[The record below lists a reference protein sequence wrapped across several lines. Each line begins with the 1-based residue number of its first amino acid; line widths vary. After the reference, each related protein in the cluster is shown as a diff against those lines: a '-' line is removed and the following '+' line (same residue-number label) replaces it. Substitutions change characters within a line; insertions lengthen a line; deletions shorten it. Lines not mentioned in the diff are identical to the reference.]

1 MADVKKEIALEVSMA
16 DNTSA
21 GTTSAKKRLRELQQQ
36 LIDMAV
42 AGQEGTQ
49 AFKDLEAQAGKLK
62 DTIGDVSTR
71 VKNMASDTRSIDT
84 FVAAIQGIAAGFQIA
99 QGAAALFGDENEDLQ
114 KAMLKVQGA
123 MALANGVQQVANL
136 LQKESILMTQ
146 GAAAAQ
152 KLYALAV
159 GTSTGALRAFR
170 IALAA
175 TGIGAVVV
183 ALGFAAEAMGLFTGK
198 TKDNTKA
205 QEDNKRALD
214 ETAGSLEYYE
224 RKLKANGATEADLAK
239 NRLKTLKAEKAELD
253 RKLADDVARFGNR
266 EDEYRKNLRH
276 EIDLLDTK
284 IKEENQIIAAD
295 NKAKAEAQAQKNKA
309 DADERKRESEKKVKD
324 KEEENQKIAILA
336 ANELKAEKEI
346 DEYLKAQ
353 DEEEKKR
360 TEEKERNRKE
370 LLEKI
375 KQYEQAA
382 FDAANELSQAKI
394 ARIENESERERLLA
408 ENKKSIL
415 AKEYEDRKLQAQTEI
430 TDTATLNQ
438 ALLLLN
444 QQFLDQ
450 QAAQDETYAE
460 KKKQLKI
467 NERDTTIKFANEAFT
482 GILGLGEAMMG
493 TSEEDARKAFN
504 LNKAA
509 SISDA
514 TVNTYLAASQALRDP
529 KLPTIAKA
537 FAVTGIIASGL
548 AQVRKIAATQFKASG
563 APSGGGGGGGGGN
576 GTGTGASPQPSEIFA
591 NPQTTMLGTDGA
603 AMNGGRS
610 VPPTRAYVVER
621 DIEQTSRRVRRLE
634 EFATLS

>member
-36 LIDMAV
+36 LIDMAI

-49 AFKDLEAQAGKLK
+49 AFKDLEAQAGELK

-71 VKNMASDTRSIDT
+71 VKNMASDTRTIDT
-84 FVAAIQGIAAGFQIA
+84 FVAGIQGIAAGFQIA

-183 ALGFAAEAMGLFTGK
+183 ALGLAAEAMGLFTSK

-205 QEDNKRALD
+205 QEENKRALD
-214 ETAGSLEYYE
+214 ETAGTLEYYE
-224 RKLKANGATEADLAK
+224 RRLKANGATEADLARD
-239 NRLKTLKAEKAELD
+239 RLKTLKAEKAELD
-253 RKLADDVARFGNR
+253 RKLAEDIARYGNR
-266 EDEYRKNLRH
+266 LDEYRRNLRH
-276 EIDLLDTK
+276 EIELLDIK

-309 DADERKRESEKKVKD
+309 DADERKRASEKKIKD

-346 DEYLKAQ
+346 AEYEKAEV
-353 DEEEKKR
+353 EEEKKR
-360 TEEKERNRKE
+360 AEEKERIRKE
-370 LLEKI
+370 LLEKL
-375 KQYEQAA
+375 KQYEQEA
-382 FDAANELSQAKI
+382 FNAANELSQAKI
-394 ARIENESERERLLA
+394 ARIENEGERERLLA
-408 ENKKSIL
+408 EDKKRIL

-444 QQFLDQ
+444 QQFLNQ
-450 QAAQDETYAE
+450 QAAQDEVYAE
-460 KKKQLKI
+460 KKKQLKQQ
-467 NERDTTIKFANEAFT
+467 EKDTTIKFAGEAFT
-482 GILGLGEAMMG
+482 GILSLGEAMMG
-493 TSEEDARKAFN
+493 TSEADARKAFN

-509 SISDA
+509 SIADA
-514 TVNTYLAASQALRDP
+514 TVNTFLAATQALRDP

-537 FAVTGIIASGL
+537 FAVGGIIASGL

-563 APSGGGGGGGGGN
+563 APSGGSGGG
-576 GTGTGASPQPSEIFA
+576 GTGTGTTSAPQPSEIFA